1 MLKVNAKYKLITHP
15 TIDTVTYIELGGT
28 RKELEGS
35 STNTWEGVIKEANAN
50 DRINV
55 ALELGGYGNW
65 KLEVSVIELT
75 EEKDEK
81 GKTYYVPKGEYKKIT
96 PFPIDQ
102 TITGSIEI
110 YDKFHSINW

>member
-15 TIDTVTYIELGGT
+15 TIDTVTYIELGGK
-28 RKELEGS
+28 RKELAGS